1 VMRPHARPSRPA
13 WCVARAANRSRA
25 ICLSNAAIRGPSCP
39 TGSSTRPSRNRAARP
54 SPATMSRATPSTGIV
69 APMLGVRATGLVDR
83 CLRTQ
88 SARASRNANA
98 SVSRAK
104 FGIDNVTRPELR
116 DTRSVKRRA
125 RADRVTATSTGG
137 SPFRMW
143 ILKLMRVLPLIPL
156 QLRRSRALQPA
167 GIVARG
173 LNSSIAMI
181 EGGVMPKEEWGV
193 KRVCPTT
200 GKRFYDLGKTPV
212 VSPYTGDVVEIDT
225 GKASRTLTPDK
236 PEKSKVKKP
245 ADDAVVD
252 GDDALLDDD
261 DNDIE
266 LDDDL
271 LEDDE
276 EEDTVPLDD
285 LKDVA
290 SDDDD
295 T

>member
-1 VMRPHARPSRPA
+1 
-13 WCVARAANRSRA
+13 
-25 ICLSNAAIRGPSCP
+25 
-39 TGSSTRPSRNRAARP
+39 
-54 SPATMSRATPSTGIV
+54 
-69 APMLGVRATGLVDR
+69 
-83 CLRTQ
+83 
-88 SARASRNANA
+88 
-98 SVSRAK
+98 
-104 FGIDNVTRPELR
+104 
-116 DTRSVKRRA
+116 
-125 RADRVTATSTGG
+125 
-137 SPFRMW
+137 
-143 ILKLMRVLPLIPL
+143 MRVLPLIPL